1 MNATSPADPAAPATP
16 VRERLDRSVIKLIV
30 VLLLGAIPSLLDT
43 SIVNVAINTIGRDL
57 HTSVPVI
64 QWVITGYLLSFAM
77 VIPLSGWA
85 LARFGG
91 RLVWTFSLALFMV
104 GSIACGAAW
113 NIGSL
118 IAFRVVQGA
127 GGGMMTPLITTLLVQ
142 AVGTSKIGR
151 LMSAISLPVV
161 VVPIFGPVIAGLIIS
176 NISWRWIFYVNVPI
190 CLVGLV
196 LAWRELP
203 AGRPQGGGAGSRI
216 DVVGLV
222 LLPPALVALLYGLAE
237 VSTDGGFGHAGVI
250 IPMIIG
256 VVLLAAYCVH
266 ALRTSATPM
275 VDLKL
280 FRIRTFTGA
289 STLLFLAGLSI
300 YGAMLLLPLYFQ
312 VVRHDSALVAG
323 LLMVPQGI
331 GSIAPR
337 TLAGR
342 LTDSIGPRFVV
353 LAGIVL
359 AAAGTIPFAL
369 AGLHTSYWLL
379 GAALVVRGAGLG
391 LATIAVMAGAFQGLS
406 REQVPHASSATRI
419 LQFVGGSFGA
429 AILVALILDHYA
441 AAHAAAGA
449 AGLATAFG
457 ATFWWCTG
465 FTALAMVPAL
475 LLAGRARPQA

>member
-1 MNATSPADPAAPATP
+1 MNATSPADPVAPATP

-118 IAFRVVQGA
+118 IAFRAVQGV